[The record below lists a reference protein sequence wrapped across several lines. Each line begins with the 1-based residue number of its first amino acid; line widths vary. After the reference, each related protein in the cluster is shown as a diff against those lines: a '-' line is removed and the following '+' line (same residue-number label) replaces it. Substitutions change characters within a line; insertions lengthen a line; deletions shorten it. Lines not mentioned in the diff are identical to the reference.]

1 MTGKGDMTV
10 VCGSCWRSC
19 HRTSFQGAAAGHG
32 TLSTFLDSTWLF
44 FLFFLDLTLRNFAA
58 KLYLWLGSLFSG
70 FDLTCGRGG
79 NFFFFFN

>member
-44 FLFFLDLTLRNFAA
+44 FLFLGLDFA
-58 KLYLWLGSLFSG
+58 KLCGEIVSLAWLSLFW
-70 FDLTCGRGG
+70 L
-79 NFFFFFN
+79 